1 MRSSWR
7 WREGAMWARTS
18 ALGLAGGVAFFIVVD
33 LFFEDFFDECGKRDV
48 EFIGREHEP
57 GLEVLV
63 YPARDGPFV
72 LVALVRH
79 GYMVPECIH
88 H

>member
-1 MRSSWR
+1 
-7 WREGAMWARTS
+7 MWARTS

-33 LFFEDFFDECGKRDV
+33 LFLEDFLDESGEWHV
-48 EFIGREHEP
+48 ELIGQQHEP

-63 YPARDGPFV
+63 YPARDGSFV
-72 LVALVRH
+72 LVALVGH
-79 GYMVPECIH
+79 GNMVRKCIH